1 MKEAVKQKGASF
13 MKNVL
18 ILMFAQISVKLLG
31 LIYRLVIT
39 NAEGFG
45 NTGLGYYSTGYQI
58 YSLLLALSSIGIPSV
73 VSKMVSERIAIGD
86 NKGAQRIF
94 KISMTFFVSLGLA
107 FSLLLFFA
115 AEPIATLV
123 FNVPDVKYVMQVLA
137 PAIVFVAASAVFR
150 GYFAGQNDMKPTS
163 ASQILEQFFNCVLSI
178 TFVYALIGKEPYIMA
193 AGGNLS
199 STLAIIITFMY
210 LILYYKRRKIR
221 VSKKQISPE
230 KNKTNGQLL
239 KAILAMSIPITI
251 SSVISVVNPIID
263 SSTVSRCIQTAF
275 AGIITGGKE
284 ALEEY
289 AMNMTGILAKMDTLV
304 GLPVAINVA
313 FSTAL
318 TPAIAAAIAK
328 KDYKTASKRLSF
340 SLFSSLIIVL
350 PCAAGFIALAQPILN
365 LIYPTA
371 SDGAPILMLYS
382 ISMIFI
388 ALSQTI
394 NGGLYGLNKTKTPAI
409 ALAVGALIKFILN
422 IILISNPNIGIIG
435 AGISSIVCQVVAFTI
450 CFTSLRKSIR
460 LNLNL
465 KDNIIKPIASAV
477 TMGVLVYL
485 ISSGLSKVM
494 NGNIATIISILC
506 GVLIYTAMILLTKSL
521 KKEDILMIPFGS
533 KVYPLLVRMG
543 IYKEDIFEEDEEETR
558 VKDLESDYVSN
569 NQYIKDGKY
578 KTLDKNISEDAEFS
592 FQDLYTEDIENQTRE
607 TMINSS
613 NGNMENT
620 QPLNIAEIK
629 LALDNHN
636 RIRAEDIE
644 NIINNTKKHRKPIG
658 EEKDDTKQDINSG
671 KKQNEVLVENEKDKF
686 NEMVLNEP
694 KSNNEIEDKEK
705 NKQTDDI
712 DEIVTYKNLKFDDYE
727 EDFVEP
733 KIIEPEDDYKITTN
747 TYETLQ
753 EDEDNK
759 YKFGKKREA
768 NVNKQYDLDLNKK
781 EEISKD
787 EKEKSILAE
796 KYKFMYDEIK
806 EDDDIDYNKK
816 RKKQKNKFGKRH
828 NPKHMK

>member
-1 MKEAVKQKGASF
+1 

-86 NKGAQRIF
+86 NKGAQRVF

-199 STLAIIITFMY
+199 STLAIIITFLY
-210 LILYYKRRKIR
+210 LILYYKRRKLK
-221 VSKKQISPE
+221 VNKKQISPE
-230 KNKTNGQLL
+230 RNKTNGQLL

-275 AGIITGGKE
+275 ASIITGGKE
-284 ALEEY
+284 ALEQY

-350 PCAAGFIALAQPILN
+350 PCAVGFIALAQPILN
-365 LIYPTA
+365 LIYPSA
-371 SDGAPILMLYS
+371 SDGASILMLYS

-435 AGISSIVCQVVAFTI
+435 AGISSIVCQTVAFTI
-450 CFTSLRKSIR
+450 CFTSLRKSIK
-460 LNLNL
+460 LNLNF
-465 KDNIIKPIASAV
+465 KDNIIKPIISAL
-477 TMGVLVYL
+477 TMGVLVYF
-485 ISSGLSKVM
+485 IDVGLSKVI
-494 NGNIATIISILC
+494 NANVATIISILC
-506 GVLIYTAMILLTKSL
+506 GVLIYIAMILLTKSL

-533 KVYPLLVRMG
+533 KVYPILVKIG
-543 IYKEDIFEEDEEETR
+543 IYKEDIDDEE
-558 VKDLESDYVSN
+558 
-569 NQYIKDGKY
+569 
-578 KTLDKNISEDAEFS
+578 DKNIEEDFESGKTNLS
-592 FQDLYTEDIENQTRE
+592 FQDLYTEDITNQTKE

-613 NGNMENT
+613 NVNIENT

-629 LALDNHN
+629 LALDNKN
-636 RIRAEDIE
+636 RIRVEDIE
-644 NIINNTKKHRKPIG
+644 NLINNSKKYNGQEINEKQKTDNIVSSENINSKTNNNKIDNTNEIIN
-658 EEKDDTKQDINSG
+658 
-671 KKQNEVLVENEKDKF
+671 
-686 NEMVLNEP
+686 
-694 KSNNEIEDKEK
+694 
-705 NKQTDDI
+705 
-712 DEIVTYKNLKFDDYE
+712 YKNLKFDDYDE
-727 EDFVEP
+727 GDVVEP
-733 KIIEPEDDYKITTN
+733 KIIEPEDDYNIAN
-747 TYETLQ
+747 
-753 EDEDNK
+753 N
-759 YKFGKKREA
+759 YK
-768 NVNKQYDLDLNKK
+768 DLLNK
-781 EEISKD
+781 EETKAYNDNYNLMPNKKIN
-787 EKEKSILAE
+787 EKIEDLKQDLHENE
-796 KYKFMYDEIK
+796 KYNLDYDE
-806 EDDDIDYNKK
+806 EE
-816 RKKQKNKFGKRH
+816 RSTRRKQKDKFEKRH
-828 NPKHMK
+828 KPKHMK

>member
-1 MKEAVKQKGASF
+1 MRKAVKQKGASF

-221 VSKKQISPE
+221 LSKKQISPE
-230 KNKTNGQLL
+230 RNKTNGQLL

-275 AGIITGGKE
+275 ASIITGGKE
-284 ALEEY
+284 ALEAY

-371 SDGAPILMLYS
+371 SDGANILMLYS

-422 IILISNPNIGIIG
+422 IVLISNPNMGIIG

-460 LNLNL
+460 LNLKL
-465 KDNIIKPIASAV
+465 KNNIVKPIIAAV
-477 TMGVLVYL
+477 TMGVFVYF
-485 ISSGLSKVM
+485 INAGLSKVI

-506 GVLIYTAMILLTKSL
+506 GALIYVAMILLTKSL

-533 KVYPLLVRMG
+533 KVYPILVKIG
-543 IYKEDIFEEDEEETR
+543 IYKEDCYAEE
-558 VKDLESDYVSN
+558 SSYSSN
-569 NQYIKDGKY
+569 NKY
-578 KTLDKNISEDAEFS
+578 
-592 FQDLYTEDIENQTRE
+592 
-607 TMINSS
+607 
-613 NGNMENT
+613 MENT

-629 LALDNHN
+629 LALDNNN

-644 NIINNTKKHRKPIG
+644 ELVNKTKKH
-658 EEKDDTKQDINSG
+658 N
-671 KKQNEVLVENEKDKF
+671 KQNLYNNENISEHNLYSNAENALLKENDEQEFNEIVSKENEVIENKTNENTVTESKTNKDKISKIEEDRISE
-686 NEMVLNEP
+686 N
-694 KSNNEIEDKEK
+694 KIED
-705 NKQTDDI
+705 TS
-712 DEIVTYKNLKFDDYE
+712 EIITYKNLKFNDYE
-727 EDFVEP
+727 EDDGFIEP
-733 KIIEPEDDYKITTN
+733 KIIEPEECKIKYN
-747 TYETLQ
+747 QKDLLDEQEYYEQ
-753 EDEDNK
+753 DN
-759 YKFGKKREA
+759 
-768 NVNKQYDLDLNKK
+768 NKPKSYFDKDNN
-781 EEISKD
+781 EELENI
-787 EKEKSILAE
+787 
-796 KYKFMYDEIK
+796 
-806 EDDDIDYNKK
+806 K
-816 RKKQKNKFGKRH
+816 RKSSIRRNKNNKLGKH
-828 NPKHMK
+828 HKPKHMK

>member
-1 MKEAVKQKGASF
+1 MRKAVKQKGASF

-230 KNKTNGQLL
+230 RNKTNGQLL

-275 AGIITGGKE
+275 ASIITGGKE
-284 ALEEY
+284 ALEAY

-371 SDGAPILMLYS
+371 SDGANILMLYS

-422 IILISNPNIGIIG
+422 IVLISNPNMGIIG

-460 LNLNL
+460 LNLKL
-465 KDNIIKPIASAV
+465 KNNIVKPIIAAV
-477 TMGVLVYL
+477 TMGVFVYF
-485 ISSGLSKVM
+485 INAGLSKVI

-506 GVLIYTAMILLTKSL
+506 GALIYVAMILLTKSL

-533 KVYPLLVRMG
+533 KVYPILVKIG
-543 IYKEDIFEEDEEETR
+543 IYKEDCYAEESR
-558 VKDLESDYVSN
+558 YSSN
-569 NQYIKDGKY
+569 NKY
-578 KTLDKNISEDAEFS
+578 
-592 FQDLYTEDIENQTRE
+592 
-607 TMINSS
+607 
-613 NGNMENT
+613 MENT

-629 LALDNHN
+629 LALDNNN

-644 NIINNTKKHRKPIG
+644 ELVNKTKKH
-658 EEKDDTKQDINSG
+658 N
-671 KKQNEVLVENEKDKF
+671 KQNLYNNENISEHNLYSNAENALLKENDEQEFNEIVSKENEVIENKTNENTVTESKTNKDKISKIEEDRISE
-686 NEMVLNEP
+686 N
-694 KSNNEIEDKEK
+694 KIED
-705 NKQTDDI
+705 TS
-712 DEIVTYKNLKFDDYE
+712 EIITYKNLKFNDYE
-727 EDFVEP
+727 EDDGFIEP
-733 KIIEPEDDYKITTN
+733 KIIEPEECKIKYN
-747 TYETLQ
+747 QKDLLDEQEYYEQ
-753 EDEDNK
+753 DN
-759 YKFGKKREA
+759 
-768 NVNKQYDLDLNKK
+768 NKPKSYFDKDNN
-781 EEISKD
+781 EELENI
-787 EKEKSILAE
+787 
-796 KYKFMYDEIK
+796 
-806 EDDDIDYNKK
+806 K
-816 RKKQKNKFGKRH
+816 RKSSIRRNKNNKLGKH
-828 NPKHMK
+828 HKPKHMK

>member
-1 MKEAVKQKGASF
+1 MRKAVKQKGASF

-94 KISMTFFVSLGLA
+94 KISMTFFVSLGLV

-230 KNKTNGQLL
+230 RNKTNGQLL

-275 AGIITGGKE
+275 ASIITGGKE
-284 ALEEY
+284 ALEAY

-371 SDGAPILMLYS
+371 SDGANILMLYS

-422 IILISNPNIGIIG
+422 IVLISNPNMGIIG

-460 LNLNL
+460 LNLKL
-465 KDNIIKPIASAV
+465 KNNIVKPIIAAV
-477 TMGVLVYL
+477 TMGVFVYF
-485 ISSGLSKVM
+485 INAGLSKVI

-506 GVLIYTAMILLTKSL
+506 GALIYVAMILLTKSL

-533 KVYPLLVRMG
+533 KVYPILVKIG
-543 IYKEDIFEEDEEETR
+543 IYEEDCYAEE
-558 VKDLESDYVSN
+558 SSYSSN
-569 NQYIKDGKY
+569 NKY
-578 KTLDKNISEDAEFS
+578 
-592 FQDLYTEDIENQTRE
+592 
-607 TMINSS
+607 
-613 NGNMENT
+613 MENT

-629 LALDNHN
+629 LALDNNN

-644 NIINNTKKHRKPIG
+644 ELVNKTKKHNKQNLYNNENISEHNLYSNAENALLKENDEQEFNEIVSKENEVIENKTNENTVTESKTNKDKISKIEEDRIG
-658 EEKDDTKQDINSG
+658 ENK
-671 KKQNEVLVENEKDKF
+671 
-686 NEMVLNEP
+686 
-694 KSNNEIEDKEK
+694 IED
-705 NKQTDDI
+705 I
-712 DEIVTYKNLKFDDYE
+712 SEIITYKNLKFNDYE
-727 EDFVEP
+727 EDDGFIEP
-733 KIIEPEDDYKITTN
+733 KIIEPEECKIKYN
-747 TYETLQ
+747 QKDLLDEQEYYEQ
-753 EDEDNK
+753 DN
-759 YKFGKKREA
+759 
-768 NVNKQYDLDLNKK
+768 NKPKSYFDKDNN
-781 EEISKD
+781 EELENI
-787 EKEKSILAE
+787 
-796 KYKFMYDEIK
+796 
-806 EDDDIDYNKK
+806 K
-816 RKKQKNKFGKRH
+816 RKSSIRRNKNNKLGKH
-828 NPKHMK
+828 HKPKHMK

>member
-1 MKEAVKQKGASF
+1 MRKAVKQKGASF

-86 NKGAQRIF
+86 NKGAQRVF

-115 AEPIATLV
+115 AGPIATLV

-210 LILYYKRRKIR
+210 LIIYYRKRKLK
-221 VSKKQISPE
+221 VSKKQVSPE

-275 AGIITGGKE
+275 ASIITGGKE
-284 ALEEY
+284 ALEQY

-328 KDYKTASKRLSF
+328 KDHKTASKRLSF

-371 SDGAPILMLYS
+371 SDGASILMLYS

-435 AGISSIVCQVVAFTI
+435 AGISSIVCQIVSFTI

-460 LNLNL
+460 LNLNF
-465 KDNIIKPIASAV
+465 KDNILKPIISAI
-477 TMGVLVYL
+477 TMGVLVYF
-485 ISSGLSKVM
+485 IDIGLSNVI
-494 NGNIATIISILC
+494 NANVATIISILC
-506 GVLIYTAMILLTKSL
+506 GVLIYASMILLTKSL

-533 KVYPLLVRMG
+533 KVYPILVKIG
-543 IYKEDIFEEDEEETR
+543 IYKEYQDYEEECQ
-558 VKDLESDYVSN
+558 K
-569 NQYIKDGKY
+569 
-578 KTLDKNISEDAEFS
+578 
-592 FQDLYTEDIENQTRE
+592 LYTDDIADKTRE
-607 TMINSS
+607 TMINSG
-613 NGNMENT
+613 NVNMENT

-629 LALDNHN
+629 LALDNN
-636 RIRAEDIE
+636 KISATEIE
-644 NIINNTKKHRKPIG
+644 ELVNESKKLQQGIKDNKKEYELQEEFEKDNILEKNDLDDVNEIIN
-658 EEKDDTKQDINSG
+658 
-671 KKQNEVLVENEKDKF
+671 
-686 NEMVLNEP
+686 
-694 KSNNEIEDKEK
+694 
-705 NKQTDDI
+705 
-712 DEIVTYKNLKFDDYE
+712 YKNLKFNDYE
-727 EDFVEP
+727 EDSFVEP
-733 KIIEPEDDYKITTN
+733 KIIEPEEDYKTEYN
-747 TYETLQ
+747 Q
-753 EDEDNK
+753 EDL
-759 YKFGKKREA
+759 
-768 NVNKQYDLDLNKK
+768 LDEQEYC
-781 EEISKD
+781 EE
-787 EKEKSILAE
+787 
-796 KYKFMYDEIK
+796 
-806 EDDDIDYNKK
+806 N
-816 RKKQKNKFGKRH
+816 KNKTKSYFDKDNNENLENIQRKSAIRRNKNNKLGKH
-828 NPKHMK
+828 HKPKHMK

>member
-1 MKEAVKQKGASF
+1 

-86 NKGAQRIF
+86 NKGAQRVF

-199 STLAIIITFMY
+199 STLAIIITFLY
-210 LILYYKRRKIR
+210 LILYYKRRKLK
-221 VSKKQISPE
+221 VNKKQISPE

-275 AGIITGGKE
+275 ASIITGGKE
-284 ALEEY
+284 ALEQY

-350 PCAAGFIALAQPILN
+350 PCAVGFIALAQPILN

-371 SDGAPILMLYS
+371 SDGASILMLYS

-435 AGISSIVCQVVAFTI
+435 AGISSIVCQIVAFTI
-450 CFTSLRKSIR
+450 CFTSLRKSIK
-460 LNLNL
+460 LNLNF
-465 KDNIIKPIASAV
+465 KDNIIKPIISV
-477 TMGVLVYL
+477 LTMGVLVYF
-485 ISSGLSKVM
+485 IDVGLSKVI
-494 NGNIATIISILC
+494 NANIATIISILC
-506 GVLIYTAMILLTKSL
+506 GVLIYIAMILLTKSL

-533 KVYPLLVRMG
+533 KVYPILVKIG
-543 IYKEDIFEEDEEETR
+543 IYKEDIDDEE
-558 VKDLESDYVSN
+558 
-569 NQYIKDGKY
+569 
-578 KTLDKNISEDAEFS
+578 DKNIEEDFESGKTNLS
-592 FQDLYTEDIENQTRE
+592 FQDLYTEDITNQTKE

-613 NGNMENT
+613 NVNIENT

-629 LALDNHN
+629 LALDNKN
-636 RIRAEDIE
+636 RIRVEDIE
-644 NIINNTKKHRKPIG
+644 SLINNSKKYNGQEINEKQKNDNIVSSENINSKTNNDKIDNTNEIIN
-658 EEKDDTKQDINSG
+658 
-671 KKQNEVLVENEKDKF
+671 
-686 NEMVLNEP
+686 
-694 KSNNEIEDKEK
+694 
-705 NKQTDDI
+705 
-712 DEIVTYKNLKFDDYE
+712 YKNLKFDDYDE
-727 EDFVEP
+727 GDVVEP
-733 KIIEPEDDYKITTN
+733 KIIEPEDDYKIAN
-747 TYETLQ
+747 
-753 EDEDNK
+753 N
-759 YKFGKKREA
+759 YK
-768 NVNKQYDLDLNKK
+768 DLLNK
-781 EEISKD
+781 EETKNYNDNYNLMPNKKFDENTKD
-787 EKEKSILAE
+787 LKQDLHENE
-796 KYKFMYDEIK
+796 KYNLDYDE
-806 EDDDIDYNKK
+806 EE
-816 RKKQKNKFGKRH
+816 RSTRRKQKDKFEKRH
-828 NPKHMK
+828 KPKHMK

>member
-1 MKEAVKQKGASF
+1 MRKTIKQKGASF

-18 ILMFAQISVKLLG
+18 ILMFAQVSVKLLG

-86 NKGAQRIF
+86 NKGAQRVF

-137 PAIVFVAASAVFR
+137 PAIVFVSASAVFR

-199 STLAIIITFMY
+199 STLAIILTFFY
-210 LILYYKRRKIR
+210 LILYYKRRKLK
-221 VSKKQISPE
+221 VNKKQVSPE
-230 KNKTNGQLL
+230 RNKTNKQLL
-239 KAILAMSIPITI
+239 KTILAMSIPITI

-275 AGIITGGKE
+275 ASIITGGKE
-284 ALEEY
+284 ALEAY

-340 SLFSSLIIVL
+340 SLFASLIIVL

-422 IILISNPNIGIIG
+422 IVLISNPNIGIIG
-435 AGISSIVCQVVAFTI
+435 AGISSIVCQIVAFTI
-450 CFTSLRKSIR
+450 CFTSLRKSIK
-460 LNLNL
+460 LNLNF
-465 KDNIIKPIASAV
+465 KDNIIKPIISAL

-485 ISSGLSKVM
+485 IDAGLSKVI
-494 NGNIATIISILC
+494 NANIATIIAILC
-506 GVLIYTAMILLTKSL
+506 GVLIYVVMILLTKSL

-533 KVYPLLVRMG
+533 KVYPILVKLG
-543 IYKEDIFEEDEEETR
+543 IYKEDIYNEDEEENEDRTE
-558 VKDLESDYVSN
+558 KESEHEKAD
-569 NQYIKDGKY
+569 
-578 KTLDKNISEDAEFS
+578 FS
-592 FQDLYTEDIENQTRE
+592 FQDLYTEDIANQTRE

-629 LALDNHN
+629 LALDNKN

-644 NIINNTKKHRKPIG
+644 NLISNTKKH
-658 EEKDDTKQDINSG
+658 DKQDID
-671 KKQNEVLVENEKDKF
+671 EN
-686 NEMVLNEP
+686 
-694 KSNNEIEDKEK
+694 SNNQDLNSEKIQNDVLEENKEEK
-705 NKQTDDI
+705 F
-712 DEIVTYKNLKFDDYE
+712 DEIVQNENKNNNVTENKIKYDETDAPDEIINYKNLKFDDYGK
-727 EDFVEP
+727 DVVEP
-733 KIIEPEDDYKITTN
+733 KIIEPEHENYYDDYSDN
-747 TYETLQ
+747 YNLNYE
-753 EDEDNK
+753 EDMT
-759 YKFGKKREA
+759 R
-768 NVNKQYDLDLNKK
+768 
-781 EEISKD
+781 
-787 EKEKSILAE
+787 
-796 KYKFMYDEIK
+796 
-806 EDDDIDYNKK
+806 
-816 RKKQKNKFGKRH
+816 RKKIKPGKRH
-828 NPKHMK
+828 KPKHMK

>member
-1 MKEAVKQKGASF
+1 

-86 NKGAQRIF
+86 NKGAQRVF

-199 STLAIIITFMY
+199 STLAIIITFLY
-210 LILYYKRRKIR
+210 LILYYKRRKLK
-221 VSKKQISPE
+221 VNKKQISPE
-230 KNKTNGQLL
+230 RNKTNGQLL

-275 AGIITGGKE
+275 ASIITGGKE
-284 ALEEY
+284 ALEQY

-350 PCAAGFIALAQPILN
+350 PCAVGFIALAQPILN
-365 LIYPTA
+365 LIYPSA
-371 SDGAPILMLYS
+371 SDGASILMLYS

-435 AGISSIVCQVVAFTI
+435 AGISSIVCQTVAFTI
-450 CFTSLRKSIR
+450 CFTSLRKSIK
-460 LNLNL
+460 LNLNF
-465 KDNIIKPIASAV
+465 KDNIIKPIISAL
-477 TMGVLVYL
+477 TMGVLVYF
-485 ISSGLSKVM
+485 IDVGLSKVI
-494 NGNIATIISILC
+494 NANVATIISIIF
-506 GVLIYTAMILLTKSL
+506 GVIIYVAMILLTKTL
-521 KKEDILMIPFGS
+521 TKEDILMIPFGT
-533 KVYPLLVRMG
+533 KIYPLLVKAG
-543 IYKEDIFEEDEEETR
+543 IYKEKAVYEEENETENAKDEAEE
-558 VKDLESDYVSN
+558 VELSFKDLYSDD
-569 NQYIKDGKY
+569 IK
-578 KTLDKNISEDAEFS
+578 E
-592 FQDLYTEDIENQTRE
+592 QTRE
-607 TMINSS
+607 TMINSA
-613 NGNMENT
+613 NENMEHT

-629 LALDNHN
+629 LALDNN
-636 RIRAEDIE
+636 NKIRAEDIE
-644 NIINNTKKHRKPIG
+644 NLIKKTKIAESNTIEGLNSNYNKKSIDNTTNELNNVYGSEGKTTNSNISNNLNNDNYNQKENNSINGYLYGRNKNEKQEKDYNH
-658 EEKDDTKQDINSG
+658 EEK
-671 KKQNEVLVENEKDKF
+671 QNFE
-686 NEMVLNEP
+686 
-694 KSNNEIEDKEK
+694 
-705 NKQTDDI
+705 
-712 DEIVTYKNLKFDDYE
+712 DEIIKYKNLIVDDDYE
-727 EDFVEP
+727 ENNVVEP
-733 KIIEPEDDYKITTN
+733 KIIEPEEDIKKVDVGEIASEENKEEFSADKLYKN
-747 TYETLQ
+747 
-753 EDEDNK
+753 
-759 YKFGKKREA
+759 
-768 NVNKQYDLDLNKK
+768 
-781 EEISKD
+781 EISKNKVNVN
-787 EKEKSILAE
+787 ENKEEL
-796 KYKFMYDEIK
+796 YKDSVNI
-806 EDDDIDYNKK
+806 NKK
-816 RKKQKNKFGKRH
+816 NEKLDMSWLNKEYEFTKDEEDEEPRKRRSNSRKFGDKRK
-828 NPKHMK
+828 PKHMK